1 MLRSHDDLPR
11 ELLPLLARFAP
22 RIRALVPEARRRLRQ
37 HLPTAIELVYDNAR
51 RLAFGF
57 ASSERASDII
67 VSLVVDARGAS
78 LCFPNGIQFPD
89 PNRLLMGRGKRRCV
103 RLESA
108 AQLDDPAV
116 TAMLRA
122 ATGSSGSLPQSG
134 HGRFVIK
141 SISPRRKG
149 AHRASI

>member
-1 MLRSHDDLPR
+1 MLRSHDALPR
-11 ELLPLLARFAP
+11 ELLPLLARFPPA
-22 RIRALVPEARRRLRQ
+22 IRGLVPEARRRLRQ

-67 VSLVVDARGAS
+67 VSLVVDARGVN
-78 LCFPNGIQFPD
+78 LCFPNGTQLPD
-89 PNRLLMGRGKRRCV
+89 PDRLLMGRGKRRCLW
-103 RLESA
+103 LESA

-116 TAMLRA
+116 TALLRA
-122 ATGSSGSLPQSG
+122 AMASSRSLPENG
-134 HGRFVIK
+134 HGRFVVK
-141 SISPRRKG
+141 SISPRRKR